1 MTISN
6 QEFEQISLFLKEN
19 NFSISNFLPSE
30 LGNGQSNPTYLIT
43 DISDKKY
50 VLRSQP
56 KGELVRG
63 AHRLDREFSVLKGLF
78 KKKFYTPKP
87 YILCTEK
94 SIIGRDF
101 YIMEFIEGSIY
112 EDPFLPDNSPD
123 QKNKIYQSLAK
134 TLGLLHSYN
143 EEDLDIPFKR
153 SEGFLKRNLN
163 LWFQQIFNENNHD
176 QDIEKVYN
184 FIIAKFPENKNLSLL
199 HGDYKLDN
207 LVINNK
213 MECSA
218 VLDWELSAFGEPEA
232 DLSFQMINWLLPKG
246 VLYGIGLEWKKEY
259 LPSAEVFLGWYEES
273 YGKSVNLENLNIACL
288 YSLMKLYCILK
299 GIENRV
305 KSGNAA
311 SDDAMEKVIF
321 ADDVK
326 EALLNAFQSYPKN
339 LIIN

>member
-1 MTISN
+1 MTINN

-19 NFSISNFLPSE
+19 NFFISDSLPTE
-30 LGNGQSNPTYLIT
+30 LGNGQSNPTYLISNT
-43 DISDKKY
+43 KDKKY
-50 VLRSQP
+50 VLRVQP
-56 KGELVRG
+56 RGKLVRG

-78 KKKFYTPKP
+78 KKKFSIPKP
-87 YILCTEK
+87 YLLCTEK

-101 YIMEFIEGSIY
+101 YVMDFIDGNIY
-112 EDPFLPDNSPD
+112 EDPFLPDNTSD
-123 QKNKIYQSLAK
+123 QKNKIYKSLAK
-134 TLGLLHSYN
+134 TLGLLHSYK
-143 EEDLDIPFKR
+143 EKDLDIPFKR
-153 SEGFLKRNLN
+153 SSGFIKRNLN
-163 LWFQQIFNENNHD
+163 VWFEQIFNETNND

-184 FIIAKFPENKNLSLL
+184 FIIDKFPENENLSLL

-288 YSLMKLYCILK
+288 YSLTKLYCILK

-311 SDDAMEKVIF
+311 SDDAMKKVIF
-321 ADDVK
+321 ADDVR
-326 EALLNAFQSYPKN
+326 ETLLTVFQDYPKN
-339 LIIN
+339 LIVN

>member
-1 MTISN
+1 MTINN

-19 NFSISNFLPSE
+19 NFFISDSLPAE
-30 LGNGQSNPTYLIT
+30 LGNGQSNPTYLISNT
-43 DISDKKY
+43 KDKKY
-50 VLRSQP
+50 VLRVQP
-56 KGELVRG
+56 RGKLVRG

-78 KKKFYTPKP
+78 KKKFSIPKP
-87 YILCTEK
+87 YLLCTEK

-101 YIMEFIEGSIY
+101 YVMDFIDGNIY
-112 EDPFLPDNSPD
+112 EDPFLPDNTSD
-123 QKNKIYQSLAK
+123 QKNKIYKSLAK
-134 TLGLLHSYN
+134 TLGLLHSYK
-143 EEDLDIPFKR
+143 EKDLDIPFKR
-153 SEGFLKRNLN
+153 SSGFIKRNLN
-163 LWFQQIFNENNHD
+163 VWFEQIFNETNND

-184 FIIAKFPENKNLSLL
+184 FIIDKFPENENLSLL

-288 YSLMKLYCILK
+288 YSLTKLYCILK

-311 SDDAMEKVIF
+311 SDDAMKKVIF
-321 ADDVK
+321 ADDVR
-326 EALLNAFQSYPKN
+326 ETLLTVFQDYPKN
-339 LIIN
+339 LIVN